1 MAAAM
6 GLSPDDK
13 VKLAEKLLESVEGA
27 DPKEIEELW
36 LVEARRRL
44 QELQE
49 GTAHTI
55 PAEDVFRSLDARL
68 NRER

>member
-13 VKLAEKLLESVEGA
+13 VKLAEKLLESVEAA